1 MLINCA
7 EMALPVF
14 DKKATTAFLSASP
27 EGGRGHLSN
36 KIDHALFEVVYFTLA
51 SQVKIQLS

>member
-1 MLINCA
+1 
-7 EMALPVF
+7 MALPVF